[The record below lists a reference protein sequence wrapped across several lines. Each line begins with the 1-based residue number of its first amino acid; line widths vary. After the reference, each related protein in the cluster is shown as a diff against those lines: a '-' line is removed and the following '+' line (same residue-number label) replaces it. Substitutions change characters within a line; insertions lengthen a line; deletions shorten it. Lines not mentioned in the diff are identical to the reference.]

1 MSVPILCHHMQE
13 HQLQS
18 LVTKGRQFM
27 PFVGD
32 TSTRQGRALIRHAL
46 IDLFN
51 GRNNAVDVWDVAPRA
66 LHRNVQGQLDGK
78 VGVAILAMENL
89 DTKSDC
95 MPYSQI
101 LAAC

>member
-1 MSVPILCHHMQE
+1 
-13 HQLQS
+13 
-18 LVTKGRQFM
+18 M

-32 TSTRQGRALIRHAL
+32 ISTGQGPALIKHAL

-51 GRNNAVDVWDVAPRA
+51 GMNGRVDVWDVALRA

-95 MPYSQI
+95 MSCSQI